1 MRRFRFAL
9 ENGVKLSIKP
19 PTLRDYYKG
28 LLVADSDEQLFAA
41 VAAICGRNDENI
53 PVNADF
59 IIDNFST
66 DDLSRFMTELPAWV
80 KSERK
85 ADPNS

>member
-1 MRRFRFAL
+1 MRRFVFKFG
-9 ENGVKLSIKP
+9 EGNKLTIKP

-28 LLVADSDEQLFAA
+28 LLAADSDEQLFAA

-53 PVNADF
+53 QINSDF
-59 IIDNFST
+59 IIDNFTT
-66 DDLSRFMTELPAWV
+66 DDLSRFMIDLPAWV